1 MARQPN
7 DQRRRA
13 IQQDADHPDQRSQ
26 PETRQGGSSHLQ
38 SERQRPIQTGRDTNQ
53 RNRFSLFPQLD
64 TFRRGDKLVV
74 RADIPGGKKED
85 IRVEADNGILTI
97 TSEQHQEH
105 EEDRDGYFHSE
116 RSYGLFYRALP
127 LPEGVDADQIQASF
141 TDGVLEVAFPAPP
154 PPQARAKQVPVK

>member
-13 IQQDADHPDQRSQ
+13 TQQHADQSDQRSQ
-26 PETRQGGSSHLQ
+26 PETSQSGSSNLQ

-53 RNRFSLFPQLD
+53 RNRSSLFPQLD

-74 RADIPGGKKED
+74 RADVPGAKKGD
-85 IRVEADNGILTI
+85 IRIEVYNGILTI

-105 EEDRDGYFHSE
+105 EEDREGFFRSE
-116 RSYGLFYRALP
+116 QSYELFYRALP
-127 LPEGVDADQIQASF
+127 LPEGVDPDQIQASF
-141 TDGVLEVAFPAPP
+141 NDGVLEIAFPAPA
-154 PPQARAKQVPVK
+154 QQQDRAKQVPVK